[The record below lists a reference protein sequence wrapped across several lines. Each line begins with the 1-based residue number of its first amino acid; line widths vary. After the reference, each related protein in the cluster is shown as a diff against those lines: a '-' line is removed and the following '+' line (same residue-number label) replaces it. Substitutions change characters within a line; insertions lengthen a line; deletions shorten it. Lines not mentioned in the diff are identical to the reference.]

1 MASKSRIDK
10 GELESALSSGG
21 KITYTRN
28 YDISPNFLDYL
39 GPPHVIDINKSVGSS
54 ITNMGMDSNYD
65 LGNTKINVR
74 ISRYLKWKAHESGD
88 KSKRIYFVNIYLTEG
103 TAVLSNIGVFESK
116 NIQELTDLSESKIS
130 EEIAKPGN
138 TACVG
143 TKNIA
148 NIKIKPLIFDTYI
161 FELIQKQEKKNSN
174 PPPEEKEKLGP
185 EDGSTTSPSS
195 ASSTSSTSSSSS
207 SESFSSSSSSSSHIG
222 EKKGSVEIKDIRG
235 SHSDWID
242 KFMEDSMFGVT
253 ETIADGS
260 CFFDAIR
267 IALKSAG
274 INKTIPELRSLIA
287 ESPEIVDYYNN
298 RLGIFGPAVLELVNQ
313 WNNGEN
319 VKGTIAYILSL
330 YRSKELPIFFSATFN
345 GLQQILEMLDGE
357 GEHQIPNKNYVDLK
371 NIIKRNFSM
380 SKFDESDAVLLSD
393 GIQFLVNLAK
403 EEAEAAYANATPKE
417 KENKEVSRFPKMDIL
432 ANNLISNEDPEHREE
447 SLENYKNFIKEPD
460 FWAEGASIIIFE
472 KALNIKVIIVS
483 EEGTIA
489 AIETARSKRTKI
501 PSYEDYSAVMCQG
514 PDTTN
519 PDYYIIVTKSVN
531 HYRLITYNGK
541 GIFKRFNDLPKKIKD
556 MIVTLNCPEYNDIIE
571 VKEYK
576 ARRGGTRRMNKGK
589 HNKKSRRRRH

>member
-1 MASKSRIDK
+1 MASKSKTDK
-10 GELESALSSGG
+10 GELESALSPGG

-28 YDISPNFLDYL
+28 YDISPDFLDYL
-39 GPPHVIDINKSVGSS
+39 GPPHVIDINKSVSSS
-54 ITNMGMDSNYD
+54 IKNMGMDSNYD

-74 ISRYLKWKAHESGD
+74 ISKYLKWKAHESGD

-103 TAVLSNIGVFESK
+103 DAVLSNIGVFESK
-116 NIQELTDLSESKIS
+116 NIKELTDLSDSKIS

-138 TACVG
+138 KAYVDS
-143 TKNIA
+143 KNIA
-148 NIKIKPLIFDTYI
+148 EIKIKPLIFDTYI
-161 FELIQKQEKKNSN
+161 FELIQKQEEKNSK

-185 EDGSTTSPSS
+185 EDGFTTSPSS
-195 ASSTSSTSSSSS
+195 PSSVSSSGSSASSASSA
-207 SESFSSSSSSSSHIG
+207 SFS
-222 EKKGSVEIKDIRG
+222 DIE

-242 KFMEDSMFGVT
+242 EFMEDPMFGVK

-267 IALKSAG
+267 IALESAG
-274 INKTIPELRSLIA
+274 IKKTILELRSSITDSA
-287 ESPEIVDYYNN
+287 DIVDYYND
-298 RLGIFGPAVLELVNQ
+298 RLGIFGPAVLELVKQ

-345 GLQQILEMLDGE
+345 GLQQILQMLDGD
-357 GEHQIPNKNYVDLK
+357 GEHQILDKNYGDLK

-393 GIQFLVNLAK
+393 GIKILVKLAE
-403 EEAEAAYANATPKE
+403 EEAAAAYANATQKE
-417 KENKEVSRFPKMDIL
+417 RDNKEVSEYPKMDIL
-432 ANNLISNEDPEHREE
+432 ANNLISNEDPEHKKT
-447 SLENYKNFIKEPD
+447 SLEDYKNFIKTSS

-483 EEGTIA
+483 EEGTNA
-489 AIETARSKRTKI
+489 AIEIARSKRTKI

-514 PDTTN
+514 PDTEN

-556 MIVTLNCPEYNDIIE
+556 MIVTLDCPEYNNIRE

-589 HNKKSRRRRH
+589 HNKKSRRRRR